1 MMTFL
6 LLLLAAPAQ
15 TTEAVVVQKTETVG
29 AGSSP
34 VIRGNG
40 LKRTV
45 QCNRARVTV
54 DGSGNEVVMRG
65 PCERVAI
72 HGANHVVSIEEV
84 GTLTVL
90 GSGHRVQWVR
100 GLGGKEPKVSAG
112 ATGSAVIRISA
123 EDFARL
129 PVPTSHP

>member
-1 MMTFL
+1 MMAFL
-6 LLLLAAPAQ
+6 LFALAAPAQ
-15 TTEAVVVQKTETVG
+15 TTETVVVQKTETVD
-29 AGSSP
+29 AGTSP
-34 VIRGNG
+34 VIRGQG

-54 DGSGNEVVMRG
+54 DGSGNEVVMHG

-72 HGANHVVSIEEV
+72 HGTNHVVSIEEA

-100 GLGGKEPKVSAG
+100 GLDGKDPKVTTS